1 MTAKKLRTKK
11 SAARPRAFEEVRAAN
26 LADPFHAARIARLES
41 GERFDDPTANSND
54 QWEWEVSSDE
64 DYDVLAD
71 GKVVGRILE
80 EGSRFDPPELRW
92 GWSITE
98 IVPATPGVT
107 NGTGRA
113 NKRWRGFGRRGRSR
127 NIGPAEGFA
136 ISRKQSRATS
146 QSSAPI
152 RKRLRPRVLGGLN
165 ECCNLRQATR
175 LSDLHPGSMPTSCF

>member
-92 GWSITE
+92 G
-98 IVPATPGVT
+98 
-107 NGTGRA
+107 
-113 NKRWRGFGRRGRSR
+113 GRSPR
-127 NIGPAEGFA
+127 LC
-136 ISRKQSRATS
+136 RRRRA
-146 QSSAPI
+146 
-152 RKRLRPRVLGGLN
+152 
-165 ECCNLRQATR
+165 
-175 LSDLHPGSMPTSCF
+175 